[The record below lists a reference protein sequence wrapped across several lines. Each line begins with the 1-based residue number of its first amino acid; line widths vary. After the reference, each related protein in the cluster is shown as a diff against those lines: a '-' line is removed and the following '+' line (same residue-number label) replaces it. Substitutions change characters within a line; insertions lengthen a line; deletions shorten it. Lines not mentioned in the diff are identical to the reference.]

1 VTEDF
6 DARYTEGILEELPA
20 ESERR
25 SALADPTAAPGEPFA
40 LRGCVL
46 TPKRK
51 HDDGYVVVNGATIAS
66 VGAKKPA
73 GVKIVETDG
82 VILPGLIDLH
92 GHPEYNVFSAWE
104 PPKLFTNRY
113 RWRDSEEYKLVVREP
128 WKKLTGDPSLLR
140 DLTRYAEAR
149 ALVGGA
155 TAIQGASAKYPGK
168 EEALV
173 RNVDLRIFGQHK
185 ARSMIDLGRT
195 TPEDRRKMRA
205 KIDAGEVTALY
216 VHLAEGIDERSR
228 KEFTELTDAN
238 LLTKATVIIHG
249 TALTDDHLKDVKDA
263 GAKVVWSPQSNLRLY
278 GETTA
283 AARAFERGI
292 PVGLGADWLP
302 SGSQSLLAELSVARR
317 ELQRQKIDLS
327 PGQLNKALINAV
339 TVDAARVAGLDG
351 KLGELAEDKPA
362 DLLVLERHLD
372 DPWENVV
379 TAAPSWVQLVTIGG
393 DLAYGRADWM
403 GELLDDTSELESLVA
418 WGNRML
424 LDTSYAA
431 AGSDAPPPRLKEVR
445 ERLVD
450 RYAQTGP
457 IFA

>member
-1 VTEDF
+1 MID
-6 DARYTEGILEELPA
+6 
-20 ESERR
+20 
-25 SALADPTAAPGEPFA
+25 
-40 LRGCVL
+40 
-46 TPKRK
+46 
-51 HDDGYVVVNGATIAS
+51 
-66 VGAKKPA
+66 
-73 GVKIVETDG
+73 TDG

-104 PPKLFTNRY
+104 PPKLFANRY

-155 TAIQGASAKYPGK
+155 TAIQGASGKYPGK

-195 TPEDRRKMRA
+195 TPEDRTKMRA
-205 KIDAGEVTALY
+205 KIDAGDVTALY
-216 VHLAEGIDERSR
+216 VHLAEGIDDRSR
-228 KEFTELTDAN
+228 KEFKELTDSN

-249 TALTDDHLKDVKDA
+249 TALTEDHLDDVKDA
-263 GAKVVWSPQSNLRLY
+263 GAKLVWSPQSNLRLY

-283 AARAFERGI
+283 AARAFEREI
-292 PVGLGADWLP
+292 PIGLGADWLP
-302 SGSQSLLAELSVARR
+302 SGSQSLLAELAVARR
-317 ELQRQKIDLS
+317 ELQRQKVDLTEA
-327 PGQLNKALINAV
+327 QLDKALLRAV
-339 TVDAARVAGLDG
+339 TTDAARVAGLEDF
-351 KLGELAEDKPA
+351 LGEIAAGRPA
-362 DLLVLERHLD
+362 DLLVLERHLE
-372 DPWENVV
+372 DPWANVV
-379 TAAPSWVQLVTIGG
+379 TASPSWVQLVTIGG

-403 GELLDDTSELESLVA
+403 NELLDDTTELESLVA

-431 AGSDAPPPRLKEVR
+431 AGTDAPPPRLKEVR
-445 ERLVD
+445 ERLLE
-450 RYAQTGP
+450 RFPQTGP